1 MKKSIK
7 VLAASLLLGTVLAG
21 CDDTNSTSNST
32 STSTSAS
39 TSTSTSTPAPST
51 STSASTSTSTS
62 NSTSKSEPIVAGV
75 SEKKSFTEFKA
86 NKAEKEEGHK
96 TEEFFDR
103 TQDYLVGD
111 DNAFN
116 IKPTVNFIDPDTKLP
131 VAGGN
136 VTFVLSLYEY
146 VNDSAVKVD
155 DLTTYVEEFNNS
167 TCDLKFKENAV
178 GKRFKFEIVPDGVA
192 TDKVAQFTKSL
203 DFKVVD
209 GYNVYDAKELGYFN
223 KRIDGD
229 QDAWDAFMTANG
241 YESKEVHSLI
251 FHNNLEI
258 TTADFPSIY
267 IYNEGDSDLNASDS
281 DYQRTLGSL
290 RDYRNIYRY
299 DFSSNDEKVAWYGN
313 YFTLDCSN
321 IPLVTREDSKI
332 TEEGKVISHA
342 SLIKTQTESA
352 YEGQFTVRDLNLIG
366 NAQRTEEAKKGGG
379 LIFHKAL
386 NVKTQAEN
394 MIARCWFIT
403 YFAEYKE
410 GNYTIEK
417 CKAYDGFNSFIYN
430 WGSNIF
436 INNSDM
442 TGAGGPIIIQD
453 HVEPTKG
460 GLNIGR
466 TVVDDNSHLEN
477 WVSGT
482 EGWFELVQATVIV
495 PSILGLNTV
504 FTPYSRT
511 FLQNRIPNDE
521 TPFFNLICVNKSG
534 DAAAPTPG
542 IAIKGSLKIGENST
556 PFDFGETNQTFADFR
571 FALAEN
577 NQTKAAP
584 VFQTE
589 TNGMAFTDTKYLL
602 TVDMSTGTPT
612 VVAAGNPVLTGN
624 YLAIYYGGMCFTL
637 GYYSL

>member
-1 MKKSIK
+1 MKKCIK

-21 CDDTNSTSNST
+21 CDGTTSENST
-32 STSTSAS
+32 STSGSTSTSTPTPSTSTSVSAS
-39 TSTSTSTPAPST
+39 TSTST
-51 STSASTSTSTS
+51 
-62 NSTSKSEPIVAGV
+62 SEPIVAGV

-86 NKAEKEEGHK
+86 NKAEKEEDHK

-116 IKPTVNFIDPDTKLP
+116 IKPTVNFIDPITKLP
-131 VAGGN
+131 VSGVA
-136 VTFVLSLYEY
+136 VTFNLSLYEY
-146 VNDSAVKVD
+146 VNESAVKVD
-155 DLTTYVEEFNNS
+155 DITTYVEEFNNS
-167 TCDLKFKENAV
+167 TCDLKFKANAV
-178 GKRFKFEIVPDGVA
+178 GKKFKFDIVPDGVA
-192 TDKVAQFTKSL
+192 SDKVAQFTKSL

-209 GYNVYDAKELGYFN
+209 GYNVYNPKELGYFN

-229 QDAWDAFMTANG
+229 QDDWDAFMIANG

-251 FHNNLEI
+251 FHNNLEV

-267 IYNEGDSDLNASDS
+267 LYKEGDPDLKASDS

-299 DFSSNDEKVAWYGN
+299 DFTSNDEKVAMYGN
-313 YFTLDCSN
+313 YFTLDCSK

-332 TEEGKVISHA
+332 TEEGRVISHA

-386 NVKTQAEN
+386 NVKTQVEN
-394 MIARCWFIT
+394 TISRCWFIT
-403 YFAEYKE
+403 YFAEFKE
-410 GNYTIEK
+410 GQYTINK
-417 CKAYDGFNSFIYN
+417 TKAYDSFNSFIYN
-430 WGSNIF
+430 WGSNVF
-436 INNSDM
+436 INNSEM

-466 TVVDDNSHLEN
+466 TTVDDNSHLEN
-477 WVSGT
+477 WVTGS
-482 EGWFELVQATVIV
+482 EGWFSLVNATALV
-495 PSILGLNTV
+495 PSIVGLNTV

-511 FLQNRIPNDE
+511 FLQKRIPNDE
-521 TPFFNLICVNKSG
+521 TQFFNLVCVNKSG

-542 IAIKGSLKIGENST
+542 TVIKGSIKIGENST
-556 PFDFGETNQTFADFR
+556 PFDFGETNPTFA
-571 FALAEN
+571 AYKAGIASVNAE
-577 NQTKAAP
+577 AP
-584 VFQTE
+584 VFQTS
-589 TNGMAFTDTKYLL
+589 TNGMAFTDTQHLL
-602 TVDMSTGTPT
+602 TLDMSSGTPT
-612 VVAAGNPVLTGN
+612 PTAVKAGDSVLTGDH
-624 YLAIYYGGMCFTL
+624 LAIYYGGMCFTL
-637 GYYSL
+637 GYYGL